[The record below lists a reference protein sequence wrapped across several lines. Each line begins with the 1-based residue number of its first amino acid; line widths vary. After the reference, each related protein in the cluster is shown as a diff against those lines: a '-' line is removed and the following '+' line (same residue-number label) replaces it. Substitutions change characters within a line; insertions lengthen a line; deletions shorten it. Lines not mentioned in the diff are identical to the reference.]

1 MKTEFNIAVFP
12 GDGIGPEVVV
22 EAIKI
27 LKIIE
32 SKLGLKI
39 TINEAP
45 VGGAGY
51 EATGH
56 PLPDASL
63 DIAKKAD
70 GVLLGAVG
78 GPKWETIDFSLRPER
93 ALLGLRSSLGLYAN
107 LRPARIFPAL
117 VDASTLKREV
127 VEGLDLLVVR
137 ELTGGIYF
145 GEPRG
150 VGINDKGER
159 HGFNTLVYSE
169 PEIER
174 ISKIAFDVARKRN
187 GKVCCR

>member
-1 MKTEFNIAVFP
+1 MKTEFNIAVLP
-12 GDGIGPEVVV
+12 GDGIGPEVVA

-39 TINEAP
+39 TLNEAP

-51 EATGH
+51 KATGQ
-56 PLPDASL
+56 PLPDATL

-107 LRPARIFPAL
+107 FRPAW
-117 VDASTLKREV
+117 
-127 VEGLDLLVVR
+127 LVV
-137 ELTGGIYF
+137 
-145 GEPRG
+145 
-150 VGINDKGER
+150 
-159 HGFNTLVYSE
+159 
-169 PEIER
+169 
-174 ISKIAFDVARKRN
+174 
-187 GKVCCR
+187 